1 MTDDNHCQSLVAQKE
16 KAMREQKLPAAHFG
30 RKVCMCDVAHL
41 SILDVYSL
49 RLTWKHAKPNL
60 YVKLLVENFA
70 IT

>member
-30 RKVCMCDVAHL
+30 GKVCMCDVAHL

-49 RLTWKHAKPNL
+49 RLTCKHPKPNL
-60 YVKLLVENFA
+60 HVRLFVEHFA
-70 IT
+70 LS